1 MREAEAKAEYF
12 GNIRFSRKQLSAF
25 DFADNKKLPEVWRV
39 SVKQLQSR
47 QQCLPELF
55 LHILKPYDMIKQTD
69 KSVFVGVSDG
79 NY

>member
-1 MREAEAKAEYF
+1 MRKLKAKAEYF
-12 GNIRFSRKQLSAF
+12 GNLRFSRKRLSDF

-39 SVKQLQSR
+39 SVKQHQSR

-55 LHILKPYDMIKQTD
+55 LHILKPYDRIKQTD

>member
-1 MREAEAKAEYF
+1 MRKP
-12 GNIRFSRKQLSAF
+12 NISAICASAGSSF
-25 DFADNKKLPEVWRV
+25 LLLILRIIKKLPEVWRV

-55 LHILKPYDMIKQTD
+55 LHILKPYDRIKQTD